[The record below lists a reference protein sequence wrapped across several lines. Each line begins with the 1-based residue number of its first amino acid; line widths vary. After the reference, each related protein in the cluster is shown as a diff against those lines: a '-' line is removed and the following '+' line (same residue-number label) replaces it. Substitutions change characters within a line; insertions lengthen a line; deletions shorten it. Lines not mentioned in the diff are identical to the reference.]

1 MNNKLFAGISILNL
15 VLVGW
20 LLIRTFSPGT
30 HQSNKDEIQHSSIT
44 DITEEKQ
51 KINQVHEPTGK
62 IAFVNIDTV
71 NEKSMFVA
79 DMVKKLKSSK
89 TAIEASLE
97 SLQQQYQQK
106 IKEYQN
112 SASAGIAPES
122 ELAAKA
128 KEIQAIEREAQN
140 KQIQMDN
147 LAMELNEKNDLF
159 QKEVK
164 AIIQKEFAGQYDYI
178 FTYSD
183 AVPTMLYGNSAFD
196 ITAKVVELINA
207 EYLKK
212 KEQKNKGK

>member
-1 MNNKLFAGISILNL
+1 MNNKLLAGISILNL

-20 LLIRTFSPGT
+20 LLIRSFSSGT
-30 HQSNKDEIQHSSIT
+30 DKTNKEENLNNSIN

-51 KINQVHEPTGK
+51 NLNQAHEPTGK

-71 NEKSMFVA
+71 NEKSLFVA

-147 LAMELNEKNDLF
+147 LAMELNEKND
-159 QKEVK
+159 
-164 AIIQKEFAGQYDYI
+164 
-178 FTYSD
+178 
-183 AVPTMLYGNSAFD
+183 
-196 ITAKVVELINA
+196 
-207 EYLKK
+207 
-212 KEQKNKGK
+212 